1 MAGSASAPISASADL
16 RRRAR
21 ARLLGLEQTDRIR
34 RGTGPGTCR
43 LAAVLVAIVARN
55 GQDRGPDRAHDQMS
69 VILTERAGHLSAH
82 PGQVA
87 FPGGCIESG
96 DGGAIAAAL
105 REAEEEVGLA
115 PERVEVLGGLL
126 PYRTATGF
134 EIRPVVGLIEGDV
147 ALAPDCN
154 EVADI
159 FEVPLDFVMT
169 AANYRKKS
177 IEWEGALRSYFVM
190 SYAGRTIWGATA
202 AILHDLYK
210 RLS

>member
-1 MAGSASAPISASADL
+1 
-16 RRRAR
+16 
-21 ARLLGLEQTDRIR
+21 
-34 RGTGPGTCR
+34 
-43 LAAVLVAIVARN
+43 
-55 GQDRGPDRAHDQMS
+55 MS

-126 PYRTATGF
+126 PYRTGTGF

-147 ALAPDCN
+147 ALVPDCN